1 MVLRRLPEANLLG
14 GKEKEQPAHEKLT
27 KKGLPAESFSKI
39 RHHVVFWVKKIWRF
53 VLEAKEITPSG
64 SAVLKVKR
72 LFAAR
77 NRPPEIPHLAEEP
90 REIPEIPASED
101 DLLELIKKEPK
112 NLKLYDDLGKYYLHH
127 GNFTDARDIYL
138 YLTSHASGMPEYW
151 SNLGFVSFKTQNYS
165 GAAEAYKKSVAL
177 DSNQPNRYYNLA
189 QSLKALNEPAEAMAA
204 LAHALA
210 MDPQNFKYLE
220 LKGRLEKMK
229 PQAD

>member
-1 MVLRRLPEANLLG
+1 MLLRRLPEANRLG
-14 GKEKEQPAHEKLT
+14 EEEKESAPHEKLT

-39 RHHVVFWVKKIWRF
+39 RHHLVFWVKKIWRF

-90 REIPEIPASED
+90 REIPETPASED
-101 DLLELIKKEPK
+101 DLLEAIKKEPK
-112 NLKLYDDLGKYYLHH
+112 NLKLYDDLGKFYMHR
-127 GNFTDARDIYL
+127 GNFSDARDIYL
-138 YLTSHASGMPEYW
+138 YLTSHASGMAEYW

-189 QSLKALNEPAEAMAA
+189 QSHKALGQKEEARAA
-204 LAHALA
+204 LNKALEI
-210 MDPQNFKYLE
+210 DPQNFKFLE
-220 LKGRLEKMK
+220 LKGRL
-229 PQAD
+229 DRS

>member
-53 VLEAKEITPSG
+53 ILEAKEITPSG

-77 NRPPEIPHLAEEP
+77 SRPAEIPHLAEEP
-90 REIPEIPASED
+90 RDIPQIPVSED

-127 GNFTDARDIYL
+127 GNFADARDIYL

-165 GAAEAYKKSVAL
+165 EAAEAYKKSVAL

-189 QSLKALNEPAEAMAA
+189 QTYKALDQKEDARAA
-204 LAHALA
+204 LSKALEI
-210 MDPQNFKYLE
+210 DPQNFKFLE
-220 LKGRLEKMK
+220 LKGRL
-229 PQAD
+229 DRS